1 MIASA
6 ASRLAAAGV
15 AGVLLLS
22 NPVTAQAPG
31 QPRQL
36 FPQGGSTTAPTPQS
50 GPQEFRAPLL
60 QEEGAGQGREAE
72 MGEPWREQSDSLTG
86 LGEGLP
92 EEVEPHAQQILRGG
106 ILVDA
111 LEGGL
116 PETSGILEAREG
128 GLGLDLWQG
137 SDRDELIRL
146 IRVLPDNLE
155 SPALRDLA
163 RRLLLSTA
171 TPPRGGAGSAAPGE
185 LLRARAERLYA
196 LGAHEELLELL
207 QRLPREAR
215 EDPAL
220 ARLHVE
226 VALLTRQRAEAC
238 RVTAAGIDD
247 FNNDAFWQEALIYC
261 QIREGQEAAANL
273 GLSLL
278 RETGEGDPQLLQLAE
293 AALGYRDVVQPRDAN
308 ALILA
313 YLDAL
318 DEPPSSGL
326 IEQAPYAFL
335 GVLAQQLT
343 LSFDE
348 RLPLVERAVQFGL
361 LEPRKLAEAYERHRF
376 NVQQL
381 GDPAAAARESDGS
394 AARALL
400 YKGAWRAGSAA
411 EKLELL
417 QAFLEHSAAEDLSLA
432 ALQVASDLV
441 LDIHPDGALAPH
453 APLIVRALL
462 TTGRLEQAAAWTSLL
477 RSSREKNQEAGAA
490 YAEVWPLARVAGI
503 EADGALTLN
512 AWEEL
517 RSEALDAGHLAEE
530 KAFLQLLIDALEG
543 REAGRTS
550 ASLSRIGGAAPPSPS
565 VVYALQSAAAAGRR
579 GETALLVLQLLG
591 SGALTDEHPR
601 ALAESLSALADVGLR
616 ATARA
621 IAVES
626 LLVLRN

>member
-185 LLRARAERLYA
+185 LVRARAERLYA
-196 LGAHEELLELL
+196 LGAQEELLELCNAC
-207 QRLPREAR
+207 REAR
-215 EDPAL
+215 KTRSL
-220 ARLHVE
+220 ACMLKCAIDAAASRY
-226 VALLTRQRAEAC
+226 C
-238 RVTAAGIDD
+238 RHGCGIDD
-247 FNNDAFWQEALIYC
+247 FNNDAWQEAPFTA
-261 QIREGQEAAANL
+261 RSEKGRR
-273 GLSLL
+273 LL
-278 RETGEGDPQLLQLAE
+278 TSVCLYFARQAKVIHSCCSWE
-293 AALGYRDVVQPRDAN
+293 AALGYRDV
-308 ALILA
+308 
-313 YLDAL
+313 
-318 DEPPSSGL
+318 
-326 IEQAPYAFL
+326 
-335 GVLAQQLT
+335 
-343 LSFDE
+343 
-348 RLPLVERAVQFGL
+348 
-361 LEPRKLAEAYERHRF
+361 
-376 NVQQL
+376 
-381 GDPAAAARESDGS
+381 AAA
-394 AARALL
+394 
-400 YKGAWRAGSAA
+400 
-411 EKLELL
+411 
-417 QAFLEHSAAEDLSLA
+417 
-432 ALQVASDLV
+432 
-441 LDIHPDGALAPH
+441 
-453 APLIVRALL
+453 
-462 TTGRLEQAAAWTSLL
+462 
-477 RSSREKNQEAGAA
+477 
-490 YAEVWPLARVAGI
+490 
-503 EADGALTLN
+503 
-512 AWEEL
+512 
-517 RSEALDAGHLAEE
+517 
-530 KAFLQLLIDALEG
+530 
-543 REAGRTS
+543 
-550 ASLSRIGGAAPPSPS
+550 
-565 VVYALQSAAAAGRR
+565 
-579 GETALLVLQLLG
+579 
-591 SGALTDEHPR
+591 
-601 ALAESLSALADVGLR
+601 
-616 ATARA
+616 
-621 IAVES
+621 
-626 LLVLRN
+626 